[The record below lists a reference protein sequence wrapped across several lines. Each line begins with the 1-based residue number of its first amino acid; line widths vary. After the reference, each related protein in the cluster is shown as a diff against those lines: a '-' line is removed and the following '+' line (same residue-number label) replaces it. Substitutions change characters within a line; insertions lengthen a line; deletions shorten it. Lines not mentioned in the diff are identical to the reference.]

1 VLAQYFRYLLKY
13 FRYLLKYFRYLLN
26 LLKLPCIDN
35 SIKLK
40 IMFMGWI
47 AWSKGIF
54 EMVSPKG
61 YKALTESSSVG

>member
-1 VLAQYFRYLLKY
+1 
-13 FRYLLKYFRYLLN
+13 
-26 LLKLPCIDN
+26 
-35 SIKLK
+35 
-40 IMFMGWI
+40 MGWI